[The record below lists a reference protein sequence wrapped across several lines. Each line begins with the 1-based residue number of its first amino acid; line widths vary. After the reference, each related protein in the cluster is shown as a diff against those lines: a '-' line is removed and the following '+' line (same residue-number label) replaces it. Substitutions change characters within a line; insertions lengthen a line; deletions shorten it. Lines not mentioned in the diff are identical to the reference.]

1 MVGAMV
7 NKYTSLAT
15 QPTVVEVPKPE
26 PAKPASASA
35 PASEPEKPKAEEP
48 VVKKESETS
57 PAPNEPGRRSVKKAK
72 SKPAAKPGDP
82 AAVELLQDAK
92 TQRSLTIKERRTKP
106 SKQSHGKHKKG
117 PKDGTQHKT
126 EESVDDDTLRLIPSL
141 PQDLRAPETQEADEG
156 EEEPKTDLDATA
168 NFPAV
173 GALLSKFR
181 SGRLLKPSK
190 EPDNKEQKTGTK
202 KRALGS
208 RESVRTGRQMS
219 RDSQRTGRQKPRAG
233 GSREREGA
241 EKSGKKPPP
250 PSQIQQQRQPTPP
263 PPQTAPVEDPQ
274 PITAAHQPPKP
285 EGHPGD
291 DMKTGHQG
299 ATARS
304 GKVVKE

>member
-1 MVGAMV
+1 MPPF
-7 NKYTSLAT
+7 
-15 QPTVVEVPKPE
+15 Q
-26 PAKPASASA
+26 
-35 PASEPEKPKAEEP
+35 
-48 VVKKESETS
+48 
-57 PAPNEPGRRSVKKAK
+57 
-72 SKPAAKPGDP
+72 
-82 AAVELLQDAK
+82 ELLQDAK

-106 SKQSHGKHKKG
+106 SKQSHGKHKTG

-126 EESVDDDTLRLIPSL
+126 EESVGRRRHIAPH
-141 PQDLRAPETQEADEG
+141 PVAAAGPARARDAG
-156 EEEPKTDLDATA
+156 GRRGREEPKTDLDATA

-285 EGHPGD
+285 EGHPGE